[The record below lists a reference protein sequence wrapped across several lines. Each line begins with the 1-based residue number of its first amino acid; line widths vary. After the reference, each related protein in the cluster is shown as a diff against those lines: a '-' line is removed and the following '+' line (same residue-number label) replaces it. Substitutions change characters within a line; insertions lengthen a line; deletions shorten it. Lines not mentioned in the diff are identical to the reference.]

1 MSKLTKREI
10 EVCESFIE
18 KISEYCKKQEDF
30 YYKIAQNG
38 DHSED
43 FVNRMTDMAT
53 SFHSVCQFV
62 DICAN
67 GVFDELQSDALGDS
81 TEVGREEMTATESPS
96 QSTNVVDNK
105 VDN

>member
-1 MSKLTKREI
+1 MKLTKKEI
-10 EVCESFIE
+10 DVCESFIE
-18 KISEYCKKQEDF
+18 KISEYCHKQEDF

-53 SFHSVCQFV
+53 SLHSVCQFV
-62 DICAN
+62 EICAN
-67 GVFDELQSDALGDS
+67 GVFDELQSDTLGDS

-96 QSTNVVDNK
+96 QITNAVSNK
-105 VDN
+105 VDT

>member
-1 MSKLTKREI
+1 MKLTRKEI

-18 KISEYCKKQEDF
+18 KITEYCKKQEEF
-30 YYKIAQNG
+30 YYKIAQNN

-62 DICAN
+62 EICAN
-67 GVFDELQSDALGDS
+67 GVFDELQSDTLGDS
-81 TEVGREEMTATESPS
+81 TNVGREELTATENTLAN
-96 QSTNVVDNK
+96 TNTVSDK
-105 VDN
+105 VE

>member
-1 MSKLTKREI
+1 MKLTKKEI

-18 KISEYCKKQEDF
+18 KITEYCKKQEDF
-30 YYKIAQNG
+30 YYKIAQNN

-62 DICAN
+62 HICAN
-67 GVFDELQSDALGDS
+67 GVFEKLQSDTLGDS
-81 TEVGREEMTATESPS
+81 TIVGQEELTAKENTLAN
-96 QSTNVVDNK
+96 TNTASDK
-105 VDN
+105 VE

>member
-1 MSKLTKREI
+1 MKLTKKEI

-18 KISEYCKKQEDF
+18 KITEYCNKQEEF
-30 YYKIAQNG
+30 YYKIAQNN

-62 DICAN
+62 HICADS
-67 GVFDELQSDALGDS
+67 VFDELQSDALGDS
-81 TEVGREEMTATESPS
+81 TTVGQEELTATENISDNT
-96 QSTNVVDNK
+96 STVSYK
-105 VDN
+105 VE

>member
-1 MSKLTKREI
+1 MKLTKKEI

-18 KISEYCKKQEDF
+18 KITEYCKKQEEF
-30 YYKIAQNG
+30 YYKIAQNN

-43 FVNRMTDMAT
+43 FVNRITDMAT

-67 GVFDELQSDALGDS
+67 SVFDELQSDTLGDS
-81 TEVGREEMTATESPS
+81 TTVGREELTADENTS
-96 QSTNVVDNK
+96 QNTNAVSNK
-105 VDN
+105 VDT

>member
-1 MSKLTKREI
+1 MKLTKKEI
-10 EVCESFIE
+10 EVCESFID
-18 KISEYCKKQEDF
+18 KIAEYCQKQEDF

-62 DICAN
+62 EICAN

-81 TEVGREEMTATESPS
+81 TTVGREELTATENTS
-96 QSTNVVDNK
+96 QITDAVSNK
-105 VDN
+105 VE

>member
-1 MSKLTKREI
+1 MKLTKNEI
-10 EVCESFIE
+10 EVCENFLE
-18 KISEYCKKQEDF
+18 KISEYCHKQEDF

-67 GVFDELQSDALGDS
+67 DVFADLQSDTLGDS
-81 TEVGREEMTATESPS
+81 TPVGQEEQIATENTP
-96 QSTNVVDNK
+96 QITNAESTK
-105 VDN
+105 VDT

>member
-1 MSKLTKREI
+1 MKLTKREI

-18 KISEYCKKQEDF
+18 RISQYCKKQEEF
-30 YYKIAQNG
+30 YYKIAQNN

-67 GVFDELQSDALGDS
+67 DVFADLQSDSLGDS
-81 TEVGREEMTATESPS
+81 TTVGQEEQIATENTKDNT
-96 QSTNVVDNK
+96 STVNNK
-105 VDN
+105 VE

>member
-1 MSKLTKREI
+1 MKLTKREL

-18 KISEYCKKQEDF
+18 KIAQYCKKQEEF
-30 YYKIAQNG
+30 YYKIAQNN

-62 DICAN
+62 EICAN
-67 GVFDELQSDALGDS
+67 GVFDELQSDTLGDS

-96 QSTNVVDNK
+96 QITNAVSNK
-105 VDN
+105 VDT